1 MFGHELTGNMLG
13 PDPHEYVSLA
23 QLSCG
28 PARETIAPATIA
40 PPNLQENMD
49 NVKVRMQSRRDR
61 AKPWDVAVSQRRH
74 GKQHIMTEDIVFI
87 MSCPDESFRDY
98 PKRPVALS
106 TVNELFADGR
116 LPSFGTVDHNTCFAC
131 RTLHKGSNV
140 QDMPRYACT
149 SEANV
154 SMMRSRLEVDWLV
167 KLSGSG
173 LHTKSQKLRS

>member
-40 PPNLQENMD
+40 PPNLQENMN

-74 GKQHIMTEDIVFI
+74 G
-87 MSCPDESFRDY
+87 
-98 PKRPVALS
+98 
-106 TVNELFADGR
+106 
-116 LPSFGTVDHNTCFAC
+116 
-131 RTLHKGSNV
+131 
-140 QDMPRYACT
+140 
-149 SEANV
+149 
-154 SMMRSRLEVDWLV
+154 
-167 KLSGSG
+167 
-173 LHTKSQKLRS
+173 